1 MCKLLLKIFQEV
13 LFWRISGGTLQTLAA
28 ITSKFLHDFDEI
40 GQTCPK
46 YPLFLK
52 YVKKKLLQ
60 LVLCSIVCKILRYLL
75 GFQLCSLS
83 LVYLHSQTVYIFC
96 LNTALQKQQL
106 CGVDAFLLTVVSAC
120 IRPCDTNNST
130 QSLTRMYHHTA
141 IESQQ
146 RLRSAK
152 TSWKTTLAGVF
163 YKFGFVRFSIRLECK
178 ISGSSAFSP
187 FSQ

>member
-1 MCKLLLKIFQEV
+1 MLLKIFQEV

-28 ITSKFLHDFDEI
+28 ITFLQDFDEI

-60 LVLCSIVCKILRYLL
+60 FVLCSIVCKTLRYLL

-83 LVYLHSQTVYIFC
+83 LVYLHSQTVYIFF

-187 FSQ
+187 FFQ